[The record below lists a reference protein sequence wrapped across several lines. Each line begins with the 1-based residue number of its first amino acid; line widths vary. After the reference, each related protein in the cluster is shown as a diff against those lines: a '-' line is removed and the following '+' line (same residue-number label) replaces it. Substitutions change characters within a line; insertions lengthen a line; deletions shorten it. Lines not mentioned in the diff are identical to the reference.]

1 MEEPNPSEV
10 PGHPAAPAVEFA
22 EWLPALGG
30 SRLLRVHGE
39 AAGGAAPTLVLDTP
53 SGEHRVEPRAQ
64 ARFTRAHEWRASY
77 LIPSEVAAE
86 GWSATTLEWHDG
98 MRLHLPEPTDPG
110 AQVVDPTVL
119 ANLRARRHPD
129 SPAANAGPAQPSP
142 TFATRA
148 PEAEASPGTAA
159 ASPPAATGAACS
171 LGAARAPSSSG
182 AAAAS
187 LPAAAGAESSPGATA
202 APAISTSRAPDGASA
217 RSWADPPGA
226 FSGSV
231 FEAEAVWTAK
241 RAELERELTRA
252 AEAIARAEHGERAA
266 REAVLAALAAMRA
279 DLRAAH
285 AARAADADTIA
296 TLKSELEAERI
307 AHAVARRTASDLRT
321 ALAQARRHPP
331 ETLRSALEAERKA
344 RADAEDALR
353 ETRQVGSALMQR
365 IAELSRAHELDRE
378 ALERHSREQAKSA
391 AEAARRPE
399 QETGELVAN
408 LEAAAA
414 SLRASTPAAEVAEP
428 GGIAPGAET
437 PADDDV
443 AAAGEVPPGP
453 VAAADMP
460 AGDDIAAAG
469 EVPPG
474 AVAAADMPAG
484 DDIAAAG
491 EVPPGPVAAAETPA
505 GGDVATGGE
514 PAGLVVA
521 PRDILP
527 AEPTTSDFAAL
538 ADAFA
543 GPPARPLRR
552 VLVALAQRDPVA
564 AGEVLAGLL
573 PAQGPVFDQP
583 VAYDLTIAGV
593 GTFAVTVCDGVAAIE
608 RVSKP
613 RSRGEALFELR
624 SDPLTLAELLAG
636 DEHRIGR
643 FRGRARVSRRRRK
656 ARVLEALPDA
666 RISLADALR
675 AGARL
680 EPALVYAALPLAIDP
695 EWTAGHAFTIAQEI
709 TDPDARTWY
718 VAVRDAAGI
727 EVTESAPEEPPDAT
741 VTMTRAAFERLLR
754 NEPPDPTERP
764 LVRGDRAAVAILKAW
779 TDRAR
784 GARQPRV

>member
-1 MEEPNPSEV
+1 MAEPNPSEV
-10 PGHPAAPAVEFA
+10 PGHPAVPAVEFA

-39 AAGGAAPTLVLDTP
+39 AAGGATPALVLDAP
-53 SGEHRVEPRAQ
+53 SGQHRIEPRAQ

-77 LIPSEVAAE
+77 LIPSDVAAE
-86 GWSATTLEWHDG
+86 GWSATTLEWPDG
-98 MRLHLPEPTDPG
+98 TRLHLPEPTEPG

-119 ANLRARRHPD
+119 ANLRARRHAEAP
-129 SPAANAGPAQPSP
+129 PTGPAGPSP

-148 PEAEASPGTAA
+148 REVA
-159 ASPPAATGAACS
+159 
-171 LGAARAPSSSG
+171 SG
-182 AAAAS
+182 APS
-187 LPAAAGAESSPGATA
+187 LPAAAAAT
-202 APAISTSRAPDGASA
+202 PPTPSSRAAGGA

-266 REAVLAALAAMRA
+266 REAVLTALAAMRA

-296 TLKSELEAERI
+296 TLKAELEAERI

-321 ALAQARRHPP
+321 ALARARRHRP
-331 ETLRSALEAERKA
+331 ENLRTALEAERKA

-353 ETRQVGSALMQR
+353 ETQQVGSALMQR

-378 ALERHSREQAKSA
+378 ALERHAREQSKSA
-391 AEAARRPE
+391 AESRRRPD

-414 SLRASTPAAEVAEP
+414 SLRAATPPADADADADATRLADATPVADAAAPPAEADAAPRAGVAELLP
-428 GGIAPGAET
+428 S
-437 PADDDV
+437 
-443 AAAGEVPPGP
+443 
-453 VAAADMP
+453 
-460 AGDDIAAAG
+460 
-469 EVPPG
+469 
-474 AVAAADMPAG
+474 
-484 DDIAAAG
+484 
-491 EVPPGPVAAAETPA
+491 
-505 GGDVATGGE
+505 
-514 PAGLVVA
+514 
-521 PRDILP
+521 PRDLLP
-527 AEPTTSDFAAL
+527 PEPTTSDFAAL
-538 ADAFA
+538 SDALA

-552 VLVALAQRDPVA
+552 MLVALAERDNGA

-573 PAQGPVFDQP
+573 PAQGPVFGDP
-583 VAYDLTIAGV
+583 VAYDLTIDGI
-593 GTFAVTVCDGVAAIE
+593 GTFAITVADGMATIE
-608 RVSKP
+608 RVSKR
-613 RSRGEALFELR
+613 RSRREALFELHA
-624 SDPLTLAELLAG
+624 DPRTLAGLLAG

-643 FRGRARVSRRRRK
+643 FRGPARVSRRRRR
-656 ARVLEALPDA
+656 ARRLEALRDA

-680 EPALVYAALPLAIDP
+680 EPALVYKALPLAIDP

-718 VAVRDAAGI
+718 VSVRDGAEI
-727 EVTESAPEEPPDAT
+727 EVTESAPEAAPDAT

-754 NEPPDPTERP
+754 DEPPDPAERP

-784 GARQPRV
+784 GAA